1 MRQKYITIC
10 VSKGEKMIYT
20 ITFNPALDYVIK
32 AQNLKTGKI
41 NKSQEEYIFPGGKG
55 INVSIVLKIL
65 GQETTAMGFI
75 SGFVGKEIEKQIQK
89 YGVETDFIEIE
100 NDNSRI
106 NVKILEENQET
117 AINAKGPYIEQ
128 KYLELLYKK
137 LEKIKNEDILIL
149 SGSVPNGVPNDIYE
163 KICQKV
169 KNKNIKIVVD
179 STGELLIKTLKHKP
193 YLIKPNQQEL
203 EEIFGI
209 KISNQDE
216 ALEYAKQLKEKG
228 AQNVIV
234 SMGSDGAVLLDENG
248 YSYKIK
254 ALNVKDAI
262 NTVGAGDSM
271 VAGFLAGYL
280 VKLLNKLLSNFP
292 EDFQSIK
299 KLLIIPVISTF
310 VVGIVMLCVVSVPMA
325 WLNQGL
331 TGFIDGLGTQNLVL
345 TGMVIGG
352 MMAVDLGGPINK
364 VAYTFAVAAIS
375 NGNYY
380 PMAAAMVGGVVPP
393 LGVALATTLFKKKFT
408 KDQQIQG
415 KTYYLL
421 GASFI
426 TESCMP
432 VALTDPVRMIPAG
445 IIGSAVAGGLAMLF
459 QISLPAPHGGIFV
472 TPVVEGAISQKLLY
486 LAAITIGMLVS
497 ALIIGFT
504 KKPLKE
510 QEA

>member
-1 MRQKYITIC
+1 
-10 VSKGEKMIYT
+10 MIYT

-41 NKSQEEYIFPGGKG
+41 NKSKGEYIFPGGKG
-55 INVSIVLKIL
+55 INVSIVLKTL

-117 AINAKGPYIEQ
+117 AINAKGPYVEQ

-271 VAGFLAGYL
+271 VAGFLAGHEMF
-280 VKLLNKLLSNFP
+280 N
-292 EDFQSIK
+292 
-299 KLLIIPVISTF
+299 
-310 VVGIVMLCVVSVPMA
+310 
-325 WLNQGL
+325 
-331 TGFIDGLGTQNLVL
+331 
-345 TGMVIGG
+345 
-352 MMAVDLGGPINK
+352 
-364 VAYTFAVAAIS
+364 
-375 NGNYY
+375 NYEK
-380 PMAAAMVGGVVPP
+380 ALQ
-393 LGVALATTLFKKKFT
+393 LGVAAATATTNTIFLATKEKIEEVYRHSL
-408 KDQQIQG
+408 
-415 KTYYLL
+415 KT
-421 GASFI
+421 
-426 TESCMP
+426 
-432 VALTDPVRMIPAG
+432 
-445 IIGSAVAGGLAMLF
+445 
-459 QISLPAPHGGIFV
+459 
-472 TPVVEGAISQKLLY
+472 
-486 LAAITIGMLVS
+486 
-497 ALIIGFT
+497 
-504 KKPLKE
+504 
-510 QEA
+510 

>member
-1 MRQKYITIC
+1 MNGETKKKSVGSVLYDDVMGGLRPMIPFVAGGGILMAISFMFGMRIGDNSVNQ
-10 VSKGEKMIYT
+10 
-20 ITFNPALDYVIK
+20 FA
-32 AQNLKTGKI
+32 
-41 NKSQEEYIFPGGKG
+41 
-55 INVSIVLKIL
+55 KIL
-65 GQETTAMGFI
+65 YEIGHNNAMLLMIPIFAGFI
-75 SGFVGKEIEKQIQK
+75 AHTIAGQDALAPGMIGGMIAKTTGSGFLG
-89 YGVETDFIEIE
+89 
-100 NDNSRI
+100 
-106 NVKILEENQET
+106 
-117 AINAKGPYIEQ
+117 
-128 KYLELLYKK
+128 
-137 LEKIKNEDILIL
+137 
-149 SGSVPNGVPNDIYE
+149 
-163 KICQKV
+163 
-169 KNKNIKIVVD
+169 
-179 STGELLIKTLKHKP
+179 
-193 YLIKPNQQEL
+193 
-203 EEIFGI
+203 GI
-209 KISNQDE
+209 
-216 ALEYAKQLKEKG
+216 
-228 AQNVIV
+228 
-234 SMGSDGAVLLDENG
+234 
-248 YSYKIK
+248 
-254 ALNVKDAI
+254 
-262 NTVGAGDSM
+262 

-393 LGVALATTLFKKKFT
+393 LGVAL
-408 KDQQIQG
+408 QG

-421 GASFI
+421 GTSFI

>member
-1 MRQKYITIC
+1 MGGLRPMIPFVAGGGILMAISFMFGMRIGDNSVNQ
-10 VSKGEKMIYT
+10 
-20 ITFNPALDYVIK
+20 FA
-32 AQNLKTGKI
+32 
-41 NKSQEEYIFPGGKG
+41 
-55 INVSIVLKIL
+55 KIL
-65 GQETTAMGFI
+65 YEIGHNNAMLLMIPIFAGFI
-75 SGFVGKEIEKQIQK
+75 AHTIAGQDALAPGMIGGMIAKTTGSGFLG
-89 YGVETDFIEIE
+89 
-100 NDNSRI
+100 
-106 NVKILEENQET
+106 
-117 AINAKGPYIEQ
+117 
-128 KYLELLYKK
+128 
-137 LEKIKNEDILIL
+137 
-149 SGSVPNGVPNDIYE
+149 
-163 KICQKV
+163 
-169 KNKNIKIVVD
+169 
-179 STGELLIKTLKHKP
+179 
-193 YLIKPNQQEL
+193 
-203 EEIFGI
+203 GI
-209 KISNQDE
+209 
-216 ALEYAKQLKEKG
+216 
-228 AQNVIV
+228 
-234 SMGSDGAVLLDENG
+234 
-248 YSYKIK
+248 
-254 ALNVKDAI
+254 
-262 NTVGAGDSM
+262 

-345 TGMVIGG
+345 TGMVIG
-352 MMAVDLGGPINK
+352 
-364 VAYTFAVAAIS
+364 AVAAIS

-393 LGVALATTLFKKKFT
+393 LGVALATTLCKKKFT

>member
-1 MRQKYITIC
+1 MLL
-10 VSKGEKMIYT
+10 MI
-20 ITFNPALDYVIK
+20 P
-32 AQNLKTGKI
+32 
-41 NKSQEEYIFPGGKG
+41 IF
-55 INVSIVLKIL
+55 
-65 GQETTAMGFI
+65 AGFI
-75 SGFVGKEIEKQIQK
+75 AHTIAGQDALAPGMIGGMIAKTTGSGFLG
-89 YGVETDFIEIE
+89 
-100 NDNSRI
+100 
-106 NVKILEENQET
+106 
-117 AINAKGPYIEQ
+117 
-128 KYLELLYKK
+128 
-137 LEKIKNEDILIL
+137 
-149 SGSVPNGVPNDIYE
+149 
-163 KICQKV
+163 
-169 KNKNIKIVVD
+169 
-179 STGELLIKTLKHKP
+179 
-193 YLIKPNQQEL
+193 
-203 EEIFGI
+203 GI
-209 KISNQDE
+209 
-216 ALEYAKQLKEKG
+216 
-228 AQNVIV
+228 
-234 SMGSDGAVLLDENG
+234 
-248 YSYKIK
+248 
-254 ALNVKDAI
+254 
-262 NTVGAGDSM
+262 

-345 TGMVIGG
+345 TGMVVGG

-445 IIGSAVAGGLAMLF
+445 LIGSAVAGGLAMLF

-486 LAAITIGMLVS
+486 LAAIAIGMLVS

-504 KKPLKE
+504 RKPLRVP
-510 QEA
+510 EA

>member
-1 MRQKYITIC
+1 MLL
-10 VSKGEKMIYT
+10 MI
-20 ITFNPALDYVIK
+20 P
-32 AQNLKTGKI
+32 
-41 NKSQEEYIFPGGKG
+41 IF
-55 INVSIVLKIL
+55 
-65 GQETTAMGFI
+65 AGFI
-75 SGFVGKEIEKQIQK
+75 AHTIAGQDALAPGMIGGMIAKTTGSGFLG
-89 YGVETDFIEIE
+89 
-100 NDNSRI
+100 
-106 NVKILEENQET
+106 
-117 AINAKGPYIEQ
+117 
-128 KYLELLYKK
+128 
-137 LEKIKNEDILIL
+137 
-149 SGSVPNGVPNDIYE
+149 
-163 KICQKV
+163 
-169 KNKNIKIVVD
+169 
-179 STGELLIKTLKHKP
+179 
-193 YLIKPNQQEL
+193 
-203 EEIFGI
+203 GI
-209 KISNQDE
+209 
-216 ALEYAKQLKEKG
+216 
-228 AQNVIV
+228 
-234 SMGSDGAVLLDENG
+234 
-248 YSYKIK
+248 
-254 ALNVKDAI
+254 
-262 NTVGAGDSM
+262 

-432 VALTDPVRMIPAG
+432 VALTC
-445 IIGSAVAGGLAMLF
+445 
-459 QISLPAPHGGIFV
+459 
-472 TPVVEGAISQKLLY
+472 LLY
-486 LAAITIGMLVS
+486 TSDAADEL
-497 ALIIGFT
+497 
-504 KKPLKE
+504 
-510 QEA
+510 